1 LSNDLQLSGWREYKS
16 IFLTLKRTYNKLSK
30 MRYSNSKKEEVQNRR
45 KIIIH
50 TQIKHYL
57 ALVERILSKA
67 EIFNERIN
75 DVNINK
81 NIEYGKLF
89 IDQVNRRIFKD
100 EKIPSQEK
108 VYSIFEPYTE
118 WICKGKAGVRQ
129 ELGLKI
135 CIVEDQCGFILNHR
149 VMKNEQDKD
158 VAFEMVNKSKQ
169 LFPCLR
175 SVSFDK
181 GFHSKSDNEGKN
193 NLINIEEQLH
203 IRAYLPKKGKR
214 NKIEQKRESSKEFI
228 KARKQHPAVESAINA
243 LETHGL
249 DRCPD
254 KGEIHYKRYVAMAI
268 TSSNLHK
275 LGSILIGKE
284 LGLITKRSA

>member
-1 LSNDLQLSGWREYKS
+1 MSNDLQLSGWREYKS

-57 ALVERILSKA
+57 AIVERILSKA

-214 NKIEQKRESSKEFI
+214 NKIEQKRESNKEFI